1 MLCWVANNVFA
12 IVEIPLEG
20 LMTVLNQ
27 IVFCLIFGRVYFAV
41 GPSKEEG
48 G

>member
-1 MLCWVANNVFA
+1 MLCWVASNAFA

-20 LMTVLNQ
+20 HMTVLSQ
-27 IVFCLIFGRVYFAV
+27 IVFCLIFGRVYFVV